1 MLGVLQNSGWLIFS
15 SQHIII
21 LLSRKSISSLSLS
34 LKNKLKLS
42 FGPCSFKAQKNPK
55 IHPTKQ
61 LIGFMACIIFTSGRA
76 HGPHYISYPHKM
88 RFLKKKNSYYQKWV
102 FRKIPKIQVYWNIW
116 TMWLWDRPIFIEGPN
131 IKGKMIYVADRHWTQ
146 EGLSN

>member
-34 LKNKLKLS
+34 LKNKLKLG

-55 IHPTKQ
+55 IHSTKQ

-88 RFLKKKNSYYQKWV
+88 RFLKKKKLILSKMGCLGKFQK
-102 FRKIPKIQVYWNIW
+102 FKSIG
-116 TMWLWDRPIFIEGPN
+116 IFGQCDCETDPYLLRAQTL
-131 IKGKMIYVADRHWTQ
+131 KAKWYV
-146 EGLSN
+146 